1 MAGSDQPVSKIR
13 TQEESGRR
21 PGDPD
26 SLTSYRNHRSRLQLV
41 PMAPQ
46 ELTHQRDPSGCGN
59 IGKPHQAR
67 MGCRLPEDELAEIR
81 VYRDQDSIVLGR
93 PME

>member
-1 MAGSDQPVSKIR
+1 MPR
-13 TQEESGRR
+13 
-21 PGDPD
+21 DPD
-26 SLTSYRNHRSRLQLV
+26 SLASYRNYRPRLQF
-41 PMAPQ
+41 APVASK
-46 ELTHQRDPSGCGN
+46 ELTHQRDPPLRGD

-81 VYRDQDSIVLGR
+81 VYRDQDSVVLGR

>member
-1 MAGSDQPVSKIR
+1 
-13 TQEESGRR
+13 
-21 PGDPD
+21 
-26 SLTSYRNHRSRLQLV
+26 
-41 PMAPQ
+41 MAPQ